1 MFKDFEGQQL
11 DRDIITNTR
20 ADRISEGEK
29 ELQCYQLITNYRL
42 YCFLSLSTWFGLKFQ
57 WKKYLTH
64 YFLFWTDSK
73 YHKTS
78 LHNTST
84 WDFTK
89 RGNKAKLQKIKLKKK
104 KSNKVLSYSK
114 YKWKVTIVSPVS
126 QKRYLTYYLRKKN
139 VGSEETSVSIY
150 KDNNKE

>member
-20 ADRISEGEK
+20 ADRISEGERV
-29 ELQCYQLITNYRL
+29 IV
-42 YCFLSLSTWFGLKFQ
+42 LSTHNKLQVILFSEPFYLIWFEISM
-57 WKKYLTH
+57 KKYLTH
-64 YFLFWTDSK
+64 YFVFWTDSK

-114 YKWKVTIVSPVS
+114 YK
-126 QKRYLTYYLRKKN
+126 
-139 VGSEETSVSIY
+139 
-150 KDNNKE
+150 